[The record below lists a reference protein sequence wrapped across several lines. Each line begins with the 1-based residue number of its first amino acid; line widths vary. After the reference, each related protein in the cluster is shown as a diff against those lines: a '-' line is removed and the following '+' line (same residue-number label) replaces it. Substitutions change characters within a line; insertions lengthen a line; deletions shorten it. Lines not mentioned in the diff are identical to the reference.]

1 MTGVFIRG
9 EVWTHTGRAPCK
21 DRDTQTQKEDGHA
34 KMEAEIGVML
44 LYTMEC
50 LGLPEAGNVWEGLS
64 SGSGESMAL
73 PTP

>member
-1 MTGVFIRG
+1 MKT
-9 EVWTHTGRAPCK
+9 
-21 DRDTQTQKEDGHA
+21 DTQTQKEDGHA

-64 SGSGESMAL
+64 SGSGKSMAL